1 MRFLLI
7 NTNPAV
13 SKLIN
18 ASLNRIGH
26 EVTET
31 GNYNNL
37 SLDTYIAIIIDSD
50 SYKAEYTDDLLAVS
64 LAPSLIYL
72 KGEENKT
79 PENFQYILKKPF
91 LPTDF
96 LAFIVSILTKTPE
109 LHRFITSECRQFE
122 NIPLPQ
128 GASTNNVTSFEDE
141 VQNKEQND
149 NSINDSKAVESS
161 QSKNPAF
168 DIKESSSE
176 QEPTYDYGGISS
188 DIFSNFSEEL
198 EKLYDNEDSEPI
210 EQDTEPVF
218 TIESNADISQ
228 PKEKISEQVD
238 KTPQQELNAN
248 DLNFDFKDEDDLN
261 IDTKEEDSS
270 ETKGA
275 DIDIK
280 PQQETLTIDDENSNK
295 ISFDFDIF
303 NESQDDTILQKTDLA
318 SEKQDETISENE
330 QESDTDMKLD
340 FGFGDLAKEFDDL
353 ITGEKEEADKNFSNQ
368 STENANNTEAK
379 IPKSEHPKYEFENLS
394 EKDMQKA
401 LQDSGMLPPSK
412 EIEVVKTEIGQ
423 VVEQSVKG
431 ILQSQ
436 ILRDVLKGL
445 KMNITITFEDKD

>member
-26 EVTET
+26 EVAET
-31 GNYNNL
+31 DNYNNL

-72 KGEENKT
+72 KGEDGKT

-96 LAFIVSILTKTPE
+96 LAFIVSILTTTPE
-109 LHRFITSECRQFE
+109 LNRFTTAECKQFE

-128 GASTNNVTSFEDE
+128 GALINNAANSQETPQQEI
-141 VQNKEQND
+141 QNLHESDSANYLEPH
-149 NSINDSKAVESS
+149 NSSENKKPI
-161 QSKNPAF
+161 F
-168 DIKESSSE
+168 DIKESSDE
-176 QEPTYDYGGISS
+176 QTYADNGING

-198 EKLYDNEDSEPI
+198 QKLYNNEESEFT
-210 EQDTEPVF
+210 EQDANKTF
-218 TIESNADISQ
+218 QSQ
-228 PKEKISEQVD
+228 EKVLEQTD
-238 KTPQQELNAN
+238 KTPFQELNAN
-248 DLNFDFKDEDDLN
+248 NLNFTQENESDLKIN
-261 IDTKEEDSS
+261 TEKSFDKEH
-270 ETKGA
+270 ETFELK
-275 DIDIK
+275 DIDIE
-280 PQQETLTIDDENSNK
+280 QEILTANDTNEKIDF
-295 ISFDFDIF
+295 SFNVFDKST
-303 NESQDDTILQKTDLA
+303 EDTVSQNTNLT
-318 SEKQDETISENE
+318 SEKQSEAALGNE
-330 QESDTDMKLD
+330 KEIDADVKLD

-353 ITGEKEEADKNFSNQ
+353 IVGDKEKDDDKFLEQFNKNDSDMR
-368 STENANNTEAK
+368 AK
-379 IPKSEHPKYEFENLS
+379 TSEFEHPKYEFENLS

-412 EIEVVKTEIGQ
+412 DIDVVKTEIGQ

-431 ILQSQ
+431 MLQSQ